1 MTEQEWLGN
10 NQLSLDIWHNK
21 YQYNEE
27 SFEEWLDRVSS
38 NNSEIKRLIREK
50 KFLFGGRT
58 LANRGI
64 PNSGSFSNCYSIGYV
79 PDSLDGIMDVAHKIA
94 MTFKAQGGQGLS
106 LSKIRPK
113 GSMIAGQYSS
123 DGIVPF
129 MNIFNTITESVSQGG
144 SRKGALMM
152 SIDAWHPEAETFIKI
167 KEDFSKINKAN
178 LSVELN
184 DQFMKFAETG
194 MTGELKVKGQN
205 YHIEPKKIFNTI
217 CESAWKSAEPGILFV
232 ERLRNYNLMEFVD
245 DYQIET
251 TNPCGEQPL
260 PKHGACNLC
269 SINISEYV
277 IDPYTP
283 SARIDYVSLKDN
295 IETIISEMDK
305 ILEENLERHA
315 LPEQKEM
322 ARKYRNIG
330 CGIMGLAD
338 LFVKLGI
345 RYGSA
350 DSIGIANYLMRFIFR
365 ESVMVSAANGRI
377 YGSFPGYN
385 PKVWD
390 STIIKNAFDEEEI
403 KELKKQNTLR
413 NCSLLS
419 IAPTGSIGTMLNI
432 STGVEPFFAL
442 SFNRRTETMSG
453 ETYKVEIKAVKE
465 YRRTTGNQGEL
476 PNYFIISAEIPWKE
490 RVDMQAALQEY
501 CDTAISSTVNLPK
514 ETTVEDVKDLY
525 KYAWKKGCK
534 GITIYREGSR
544 DPILFTEPKKEEKIS
559 EQVSLNT
566 EDAKLQLEAKHELRR
581 GEIIKPGDHW
591 LGLKRT
597 LMTGCG
603 TLHVNSYWDPRT
615 GELREIYLSKGSTGG
630 CNHYMIGLS
639 RMISLAARGGI
650 GIEAILDQL
659 KSCGVCPSYAVRSA
673 TKGDTSK
680 GSCCPVAVGNALR
693 DMHKEIQEIICEC
706 NEGKPTVSNIVLEP
720 TNTLPIGKMSDP
732 IPLVKP
738 SYYTKVE
745 SALEECPSC
754 HEKTLIHQG
763 GCIGCSNCGFSRC
776 S

>member
-1 MTEQEWLGN
+1 MTEQEWLGD

-21 YQYNEE
+21 YEHNNEG
-27 SFEEWLDRVSS
+27 FEAWLDRVSG
-38 NNSEIKRLIREK
+38 NNSEIKRLIKEK

-58 LANRGI
+58 LANRGV

-113 GSMIAGQYSS
+113 GSLIAGQYPS
-123 DGIVPF
+123 DGIIPF
-129 MNIFNTITESVSQGG
+129 MNIFNTVTESVSQGG

-167 KEDFSKINKAN
+167 KEDLNKINKAN
-178 LSVELN
+178 LSVEIDDRFMRCIN
-184 DQFMKFAETG
+184 DEEAVSSRLTDVDDEHTV
-194 MTGELKVKGQN
+194 KVN
-205 YHIEPKKIFNTI
+205 PKHIFNTI
-217 CESAWKSAEPGILFV
+217 CRSAWKSAEPGTLFV
-232 ERLRNYNLMEFVD
+232 DRLRNYNLMEFVD
-245 DYQIET
+245 GYQIET

-269 SINISEYV
+269 SINVSEYV
-277 IDPYTP
+277 LDPWTDK
-283 SARIDYVSLKDN
+283 ARINYLELNKDLEV
-295 IETIISEMDK
+295 IVSEMDK
-305 ILEENLERHA
+305 VLEENADRHA

-322 ARKYRNIG
+322 ALKYRNIG
-330 CGIMGLAD
+330 IGIMGLAD
-338 LFVKLGI
+338 LFVKLGV
-345 RYGSA
+345 RYGSP
-350 DSIGIANYLMRFIFR
+350 DSVGIAGTLMRNIFR
-365 ESVMVSAANGRI
+365 ESVKISAANGRI
-377 YGSFPGYN
+377 YGNFPGYDS
-385 PKVWD
+385 KVWD
-390 STIIKNAFDEEEI
+390 SSIIINAFTKDEIE
-403 KELKKQNTLR
+403 ELKKQNTLR

-442 SFNRRTETMSG
+442 SFNRRTESMNG
-453 ETYKVEIKAVKE
+453 ETYKVEIKAVEE
-465 YRRTTGNQGEL
+465 YRKVTGNFGEL
-476 PNYFIISAEIPWKE
+476 PKYFVTSSEIHWKD
-490 RVDMQAALQEY
+490 RVDIQAALQDF

-514 ETTVEDVKDLY
+514 ETTVEGVKELY
-525 KYAWKKGCK
+525 KYAWEKGLK
-534 GITIYREGSR
+534 GITIYRDGSR
-544 DPILFTEPKKEEKIS
+544 DPILSVESKKEKTSIKDFVEFKAVPPI
-559 EQVSLNT
+559 
-566 EDAKLQLEAKHELRR
+566 QLEVKHELQR

-603 TLHVNSYWDPRT
+603 TLHVTAYFDPNT

-639 RMISLAARGGI
+639 RMISLAARGGVS
-650 GIEAILDQL
+650 IEAILDQL

-680 GSCCPVAVGNALR
+680 GSCCPVAVGNALKEMR
-693 DMHKEIQEIICEC
+693 DEMQDIICEC
-706 NEGKPTVSNIVLEP
+706 NKEIDPEMQEKINYLTD
-720 TNTLPIGKMSDP
+720 TFKKMGQENLANKD
-732 IPLVKP
+732 V
-738 SYYTKVE
+738 
-745 SALEECPSC
+745 LEECPNC

-776 S
+776 N

>member
-10 NQLSLDIWHNK
+10 NQLSLDIWSKK
-21 YQYNEE
+21 YRYKDET
-27 SFEEWLDRVSS
+27 FEQWLDRVSGG
-38 NNSEIKRLIREK
+38 NSEIKRLIREK

-113 GSMIAGQYSS
+113 GSMIAGQYPS

-129 MNIFNTITESVSQGG
+129 MNIFNTVTESVSQGG

-167 KEDFSKINKAN
+167 KEDLNKINKAN
-178 LSVELN
+178 LSVEV
-184 DQFMKFAETG
+184 DDAFMNSLEYGTCRFQEETDYNG
-194 MTGELKVKGQN
+194 IEDRCINPGKV
-205 YHIEPKKIFNTI
+205 FNTI
-217 CESAWKSAEPGILFV
+217 CESAWRSAEPGVLFV
-232 ERLRNYNLMEFVD
+232 DRLRNYNLMEFVD

-269 SINISEYV
+269 SINVSEYV
-277 IDPYTP
+277 LNPYT
-283 SARIDYVSLKDN
+283 SYARIDYIELKKD
-295 IETIISEMDK
+295 IETIVSEMDRV
-305 ILEENLERHA
+305 LEENLNRHA

-322 ARKYRNIG
+322 AEKYRNVGI
-330 CGIMGLAD
+330 GIMGLSD
-338 LFVKLGI
+338 LFIKLGI

-350 DSIGIANYLMRFIFR
+350 DSIGITSNLMKFIFR
-365 ESVMVSAANGRI
+365 EAVKVSAANGRI
-377 YGSFPGYN
+377 YGNFPGYDS
-385 PKVWD
+385 KVWN
-390 STIIKNAFDEEEI
+390 SSIIKNAFSEEEI
-403 KELKKQNTLR
+403 EELKKQNTLR

-442 SFNRRTETMSG
+442 SFNRRTESMNG
-453 ETYKVEIKAVKE
+453 ETYKVEVKAVEE
-465 YRRTTGNQGEL
+465 YRKATGNKGNL
-476 PNYFIISAEIPWKE
+476 PSYFITSAEIPWKE
-490 RVDMQAALQEY
+490 RINIQAALQEY
-501 CDTAISSTVNLPK
+501 CDTAISSTVNLPR
-514 ETTVEDVKDLY
+514 ETTIEDVKELY

-534 GITIYREGSR
+534 GITIYRDGSR
-544 DPILFTEPKKEEKIS
+544 DPILSVEPTEDKKPSNKIS
-559 EQVSLNT
+559 TEIVTQVKSNSL
-566 EDAKLQLEAKHELRR
+566 QR

-597 LMTGCG
+597 LVTGCG
-603 TLHVNSYWDPRT
+603 TLHCEAFFDPIT
-615 GELREIYLSKGSTGG
+615 GELRECYLSKGSTGG
-630 CNHYMIGLS
+630 CNNFMISLS
-639 RMISLAARGGI
+639 RMISLAARGGV

-659 KSCGVCPSYAVRSA
+659 KSCGVCPSYAVRTA
-673 TKGDTSK
+673 TKKDTSK

-693 DMHKEIQEIICEC
+693 EMHKEIQDIICACGDNNLIEHST
-706 NEGKPTVSNIVLEP
+706 PL
-720 TNTLPIGKMSDP
+720 IGNPVVVNKQA
-732 IPLVKP
+732 
-738 SYYTKVE
+738 VE
-745 SALEECPSC
+745 LEECPNC
-754 HEKTLIHQG
+754 HEKTLVHTG
-763 GCIGCSNCGFSRC
+763 GCVSCPNCSWTRC